1 MFWLEAR
8 ELRPHAE
15 AVSVVLD
22 GVSSRSPSWRDVFR
36 VLAQAEGAG
45 LLQVHVH
52 RDVGEVVEHVEDIE
66 ERALLEDLYV
76 LAERIRRADEF
87 EEEEPYLSLSLSLFL
102 SAVRVIERVRCPL
115 D

>member
-1 MFWLEAR
+1 M
-8 ELRPHAE
+8 
-15 AVSVVLD
+15 
-22 GVSSRSPSWRDVFR
+22 
-36 VLAQAEGAG
+36 
-45 LLQVHVH
+45 
-52 RDVGEVVEHVEDIE
+52 EDIE